1 MRVLVVD
8 DEPEIR
14 DVLSEYL
21 GSLGHDVRSLGT
33 GREAVEAVAG
43 GTDHFEIA
51 VVDWH
56 LPGITGR
63 DVLEAIAA
71 HSSDTRVLVITGHV
85 AERVGHSHLAGLFA
99 RVCHKPFSLRALRAE
114 LEALLGM
121 RAPAEAPIA

>member
-1 MRVLVVD
+1 MRVLVID

-21 GSLGHDVRSLGT
+21 GSLGHEILALGT
-33 GREAVEAVAG
+33 GREAIEAV
-43 GTDHFEIA
+43 TMETFEVA

-71 HSSDTRVLVITGHV
+71 HRPETRVLVITGHV
-85 AERVGHSHLAGLFA
+85 AERVGRGHLAGLIA
-99 RVCHKPFSLRALRAE
+99 RVCHKPFSLKTLRAE
-114 LEALLGM
+114 IEALVGM
-121 RAPAEAPIA
+121 RAPTDAPIA